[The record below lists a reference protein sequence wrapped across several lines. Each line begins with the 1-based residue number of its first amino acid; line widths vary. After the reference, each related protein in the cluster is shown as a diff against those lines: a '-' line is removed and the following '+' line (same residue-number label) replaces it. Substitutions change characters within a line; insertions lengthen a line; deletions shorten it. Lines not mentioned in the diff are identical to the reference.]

1 MTTKII
7 IFVIIMF
14 VWGVCEMVFMRID
27 TFFFVSIDIMHI
39 FIPVVLF
46 VTKNGY
52 YENDGFIFD

>member
-1 MTTKII
+1 
-7 IFVIIMF
+7 
-14 VWGVCEMVFMRID
+14 MVFMRID
-27 TFFFVSIDIMHI
+27 TFFFVPIDIMHI